1 MGAFL
6 VATNEVAGNRHLRGN
21 PSTPVSPAG
30 LRFLNAIKPG
40 RCMKFN
46 STRRSLL
53 MAGIGA
59 AWLWPVGPALAAGR
73 TPSKSQSKLAALERR
88 HGGRLGVSVLD
99 MESGRRIGH
108 RADERFPMCSTFK
121 FLAAAQVLARVDRGE
136 ERLDRR
142 VVYAKDDLVAYS
154 PITEQHAGEHGM
166 TMAELCHAAVTVSD
180 NTAGNLLLAS
190 FGGPTGLTA
199 FARSLGDEVTR
210 LDRIETELN
219 EAIPGDPRDTTT
231 PAAML
236 SDMRALLAGDA
247 LSPASRVQLA
257 DWLIA
262 TTTGDQRIRAGLP
275 QGWRVGDKTG
285 TSGNGI
291 TNDIAIAWPPGRAP
305 LLITAYYAES
315 SIPQDQRNTVL
326 AEVGRIA
333 AELAA

>member
-1 MGAFL
+1 MYPNPEKYMAFD
-6 VATNEVAGNRHLRGN
+6 
-21 PSTPVSPAG
+21 P
-30 LRFLNAIKPG
+30 
-40 RCMKFN
+40 
-46 STRRSLL
+46 TRRSLL
-53 MAGIGA
+53 VASLCVASLG
-59 AWLWPVGPALAAGR
+59 PVGRALAAGNR
-73 TPSKSQSKLAALERR
+73 PSEWQGKLAALERR

-136 ERLDRR
+136 EQLDRR
-142 VVYAKDDLVAYS
+142 MVYAEEDLVAYS
-154 PITEQHAGEHGM
+154 PVTERYAGPKGM

-190 FGGPTGLTA
+190 FGGPAGLTA

-236 SDMRALLAGDA
+236 DDMRALLLGDV
-247 LSPASRVQLA
+247 LTPVSREQLA
-257 DWLIA
+257 DWLMAA
-262 TTTGDQRIRAGLP
+262 TTGAQRIRAGLP
-275 QGWRVGDKTG
+275 VGWRVGDKTG
-285 TSGNGI
+285 TSNNGV

-305 LLITAYYAES
+305 LLITAYFAES
-315 SIPQDQRNTVL
+315 SVPQDQRNAVV

-333 AELAA
+333 AGLIA